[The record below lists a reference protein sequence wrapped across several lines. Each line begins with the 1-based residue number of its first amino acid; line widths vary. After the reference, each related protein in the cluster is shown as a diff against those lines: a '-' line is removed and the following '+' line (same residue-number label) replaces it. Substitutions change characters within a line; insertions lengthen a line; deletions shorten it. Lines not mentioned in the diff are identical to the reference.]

1 MQRNRPRIKGTVHFD
16 QTMIRHYSKHINY
29 AAYHNDHSYGTV
41 YEWRF
46 FTFYVC
52 LNKLKLRVEQLTTQR
67 GDLADKNEKIQF
79 IENQNKKWKKHCDDF
94 RDLNEDLQHQV
105 DDVKK
110 ELENLK
116 YVNTR
121 VQQEKDSIL
130 KLRLHDVQKNEQGND
145 RLSYLLIK

>member
-1 MQRNRPRIKGTVHFD
+1 M
-16 QTMIRHYSKHINY
+16 
-29 AAYHNDHSYGTV
+29 
-41 YEWRF
+41 
-46 FTFYVC
+46 
-52 LNKLKLRVEQLTTQR
+52 EQLTTQR